1 MNQVQQADV
10 VRLDLPASYKYLNV
24 VSSCLAAV
32 LERLEGVSERETVAY
47 NVELAVHETCTN
59 IVEHAYGGMPGRIE
73 VAISVCNAP
82 RQVVVEVHDTGRA
95 FDLNQVKEPDLDQA
109 HTNGYGLFLMHRL
122 VDEVTY
128 APQSGNNHWRLVKNL

>member
-1 MNQVQQADV
+1 MNQVQEGDI

-32 LERLEGVSERETVAY
+32 LERLEGVSEREMVAY

-59 IVEHAYGGMPGRIE
+59 IVEHAYEGAPGRIE
-73 VAISVCNAP
+73 VAISVCNTP

-95 FDLNQVKEPDLDQA
+95 FDMTQVKEPDLSQA

>member
-1 MNQVQQADV
+1 MNQGQQADV

-32 LERLEGVSERETVAY
+32 LERLEGVPERETVAY

-59 IVEHAYGGMPGRIE
+59 IVEHAYGGGPGRIE
-73 VAISVCNAP
+73 VAISICDAP
-82 RQVVVEVHDTGRA
+82 RQVVVDVHDTGRA
-95 FDLNQVKEPDLDQA
+95 FDLTKVHEPDLSQA
-109 HTNGYGLFLMHRL
+109 HTNGYGLFLMHHL

>member
-10 VRLDLPASYKYLNV
+10 VRLNLPASYKYLNV

-32 LERLEGVSERETVAY
+32 LERLEGVVEREAVTY

-59 IVEHAYGGMPGRIE
+59 IVEHAYAGTSGRIE
-73 VAISVCNAP
+73 VAISVCDAP

-95 FDLNQVKEPDLDQA
+95 FDLTQVKEPDLEQA